1 MSKQAGFI
9 ARLMRKGKIDDYDA
23 WWVRGEDWRA
33 AKKEA
38 DAWRMKAEANQRYLD
53 EARGHLAVRTSL
65 SVTLGEKVHDLESK
79 LAAANLLVATL
90 REQVTA
96 IIWAQHHQLK
106 DDIEE
111 WRSAAASRSA
121 QVRNLEK
128 QLLDEKE
135 EHAEVVGKY
144 SHKVDDLEELLNDE
158 RNEYEIVL
166 GEKCSLLS
174 KVESLKETVEELTGK
189 VALLEE
195 EQRVVVEP
203 DEEEVQPIIEVYTK
217 SKTEQVFITPVA
229 ARYKKTGPCSRRDWD
244 EQEGRARAGEQVMWD
259 GPPAN
264 RPQPHKGDLMTIWRN
279 NGVITI
285 YTITEVLDPSQ
296 RLDSWADNVG
306 QQDRSVVFLS
316 SPKEV
321 KWSAWIKMGGHKRCQ
336 GTRRIVNVGKDIIE
350 YYHNHPLK

>member
-1 MSKQAGFI
+1 MSQQAGYI
-9 ARLMRKGKIDDYDA
+9 ARLMRNGEVDGYDA

-33 AKKEA
+33 AKEET
-38 DAWRMKAEANQRYLD
+38 DRWRMKAEANQRYLD

-65 SVTLGEKVHDLESK
+65 SVTLGDKVHDLESK
-79 LAAANLLVATL
+79 LAAANLKVAL
-90 REQVTA
+90 GVV
-96 IIWAQHHQLK
+96 
-106 DDIEE
+106 
-111 WRSAAASRSA
+111 AASRSE

-128 QLLDEKE
+128 LMRDERN
-135 EHAEVVGKY
+135 EHDEIVKKY
-144 SHKVDDLEELLNDE
+144 SHKADDLEELLNDE
-158 RNEYEIVL
+158 RNEYEAVL
-166 GEKCSLLS
+166 GEKCSLLG

-203 DEEEVQPIIEVYTK
+203 DEESPQPTIEVYAK
-217 SKTEQVFITPVA
+217 SKTQQVFITPVA
-229 ARYKKTGPCSRRDWD
+229 ARYKKTQPCSRRDWD

-296 RLDSWADNVG
+296 RLDSWTDNVG

-321 KWSAWIKMGGHKRCQ
+321 KWTAWIKMGGHKRCQ

>member
-1 MSKQAGFI
+1 MSQQSGVI
-9 ARLMRKGKIDDYDA
+9 ARLMRNGKIDEHDA

-65 SVTLGEKVHDLESK
+65 SVTLGDKVRDLESK

-96 IIWAQHHQLK
+96 NIWAHHHQLK

-128 QLLDEKE
+128 QLRDEQE

-166 GEKCSLLS
+166 GEKCSLLGR
-174 KVESLKETVEELTGK
+174 VESLKETVEELTGK
-189 VALLEE
+189 VALLEDKPE
-195 EQRVVVEP
+195 WVQSVTHEGHEYKIAHKDYTALTGKDLNKWNKARSSGKYILRDGEP
-203 DEEEVQPIIEVYTK
+203 LYYVNPNYKQGGTLN
-217 SKTEQVFITPVA
+217 VFIKGVGLKIANGEVVYINCDDEHTID
-229 ARYKKTGPCSRRDWD
+229 RGRNWFCGTG
-244 EQEGRARAGEQVMWD
+244 
-259 GPPAN
+259 
-264 RPQPHKGDLMTIWRN
+264 
-279 NGVITI
+279 
-285 YTITEVLDPSQ
+285 
-296 RLDSWADNVG
+296 
-306 QQDRSVVFLS
+306 SV
-316 SPKEV
+316 
-321 KWSAWIKMGGHKRCQ
+321 
-336 GTRRIVNVGKDIIE
+336 
-350 YYHNHPLK
+350 

>member
-1 MSKQAGFI
+1 MSQQSGVI
-9 ARLMRKGKIDDYDA
+9 ARLMRNGKIDEYDA

-203 DEEEVQPIIEVYTK
+203 DEEEVQPIIEVYERMLPTGYSVNRSIEKGVVTHFNIKRDKKHIGLRLDIDGGYTYLSTFSISEAQERDEDCCGIPLQRLKTMIEGHTNGWDMVNIYPRKKRWTK
-217 SKTEQVFITPVA
+217 SIIVKPRTKNISDIGAEEF
-229 ARYKKTGPCSRRDWD
+229 
-244 EQEGRARAGEQVMWD
+244 
-259 GPPAN
+259 
-264 RPQPHKGDLMTIWRN
+264 
-279 NGVITI
+279 
-285 YTITEVLDPSQ
+285 
-296 RLDSWADNVG
+296 
-306 QQDRSVVFLS
+306 RSILS
-316 SPKEV
+316 KF
-321 KWSAWIKMGGHKRCQ
+321 A
-336 GTRRIVNVGKDIIE
+336 
-350 YYHNHPLK
+350 